1 MKLWINGRLLW
12 YNEGN
17 TIETKIRKRKQ
28 LVKEHTQIP
37 KDALL
42 IIKTLEQHGH
52 EAYVVGGCVRD
63 MIMGRTPNDWDITTS
78 AKPEEVKAAFKRTY
92 DTGIQ
97 HGTVTV
103 IVDKEHYEVTTYR
116 IEGEYKDSRRPE
128 HVSFVKDITL
138 DLSRRDFTMNAIAYH
153 PERGY
158 VDPYSGRKHIEKQL
172 IKSVRDA
179 KERFTED
186 ALRILRAVRF
196 SAQLGFD
203 IDDNTIKGIKACK
216 HLLKHISKER
226 IRDEFLK
233 ICMSDR
239 PEAIH
244 TLYELGLLE
253 YILPEFIPTYATPQN
268 HPHHVYDVA
277 HHTIE
282 AMKHTP
288 KQEVLR
294 LSVLLH
300 DIGKAKV
307 RTTDQK
313 GIDHFYG
320 HPDVSAE
327 LTKKILKDLRFDNQ
341 TLKEVSL
348 LVRYHD
354 YHLRQHITKVYIKE
368 MLKVTGEALFD
379 QLLVV
384 NEADARAQ
392 NLDKLPMKLEQIAR
406 IRKLKEE
413 IIEKQ
418 ECYSLKQLAINGG
431 DLIKE
436 GIAPGKAVGEALE
449 KALSYVIHH
458 PEKNEKEIL
467 ITYVTQ

>member
-1 MKLWINGRLLW
+1 M
-12 YNEGN
+12 
-17 TIETKIRKRKQ
+17 
-28 LVKEHTQIP
+28 KEHTQIP
-37 KDALL
+37 KDALF
-42 IIKTLEQHGH
+42 IIDTLEQHGH

-63 MIMGRTPNDWDITTS
+63 MIMGREPNDWDITTS

-128 HVSFVKDITL
+128 HVSFVTDITL

-153 PERGY
+153 PVRGF
-158 VDPYSGRKHIEKQL
+158 VDPYNGKKHIEQSL

-196 SAQLGFD
+196 SAQLGFK
-203 IDDNTIKGIKACK
+203 IDDNTIEGIKACK
-216 HLLKHISKER
+216 HLLKNISKER

-253 YILPEFIPTYATPQN
+253 YILPEFIQTYATAQN

-282 AMKHTP
+282 AMRHTP
-288 KQEVLR
+288 KNEVLR
-294 LSVLLH
+294 LSMLLH

-307 RTTDQK
+307 RSTDKK

-320 HPDVSAE
+320 HPEVSADIA
-327 LTKKILKDLRFDNQ
+327 KKVLKDLRLDNQ
-341 TLKEVSL
+341 TIKEVTL
-348 LVRYHD
+348 LVSYHD
-354 YHLRQHITKVYIKE
+354 YHLRQKITKVYIKE
-368 MLKVTGEALFD
+368 ILKVTGEALFD
-379 QLLVV
+379 QLLLV

-392 NLDKLPMKLEQIAR
+392 SLDKLPMKLEQIAYV
-406 IRKLKEE
+406 RKLKEE
-413 IIEKQ
+413 VVANH
-418 ECYSLKQLAINGG
+418 ECYNLKMLAINGG

-449 KALSYVIHH
+449 KALKYVIKY
-458 PEKNEKEIL
+458 PEKNTKEVLVEYIKE
-467 ITYVTQ
+467 

>member
-1 MKLWINGRLLW
+1 M
-12 YNEGN
+12 
-17 TIETKIRKRKQ
+17 
-28 LVKEHTQIP
+28 KEHTQIP
-37 KDALL
+37 KDALF
-42 IIKTLEQHGH
+42 IIDTLEKHGH

-63 MIMGRTPNDWDITTS
+63 MIMGREPNDWDITTS

-128 HVSFVKDITL
+128 HVSFVTDITL

-153 PERGY
+153 PVRGF
-158 VDPYSGRKHIEKQL
+158 VDPYNGKKHIEQNL

-196 SAQLGFD
+196 SAQLGFK
-203 IDDNTIKGIKACK
+203 IDDNTIEGIKACK
-216 HLLKHISKER
+216 HLLKNISKER

-253 YILPEFIPTYATPQN
+253 YILPEFIPTYTTAQN
-268 HPHHVYDVA
+268 HPHHLYDVA

-282 AMKHTP
+282 AMRHTP
-288 KQEVLR
+288 KDEVLR
-294 LSVLLH
+294 LSMLLH

-307 RTTDQK
+307 RATDKK

-320 HPDVSAE
+320 HPEVSAE
-327 LTKKILKDLRFDNQ
+327 IAKKVLKDLRLDNQ
-341 TLKEVSL
+341 TIKEVTL
-348 LVRYHD
+348 LVSYHD
-354 YHLRQHITKVYIKE
+354 YHLRQKITKVYIKE
-368 MLKVTGEALFD
+368 ILKVTGEVLFD
-379 QLLVV
+379 QLLLV

-392 NLDKLPMKLEQIAR
+392 SLDKLPMKLEQIAYV
-406 IRKLKEE
+406 RKLKEE
-413 IIEKQ
+413 IVVNH
-418 ECYSLKQLAINGG
+418 ECYNLKMLAINGG

-436 GIAPGKAVGEALE
+436 GIAPGKAVGETLE
-449 KALSYVIHH
+449 KALKYVIKY
-458 PEKNEKEIL
+458 PEKNIKEVLVEYIKE
-467 ITYVTQ
+467 

>member
-1 MKLWINGRLLW
+1 MVKD
-12 YNEGN
+12 N
-17 TIETKIRKRKQ
+17 TR
-28 LVKEHTQIP
+28 IP
-37 KDALL
+37 KDALF
-42 IIKTLEQHGH
+42 IIDTLEAHGY

-63 MIMGRTPNDWDITTS
+63 MIMNREPNDWDITTS
-78 AKPEEVKAAFKRTY
+78 AQPEEVKAVFKRTY

-103 IVDKEHYEVTTYR
+103 IVDTEHYEVTTYR

-128 HVSFVKDITL
+128 YVSFVKDITL

-153 PERGY
+153 PVRGF
-158 VDPYSGRKHIEKQL
+158 VDPYNGKKHIQQSL

-196 SAQLGFD
+196 SAQLGFK
-203 IDDNTIKGIKACK
+203 IDDHTIEGIKACK
-216 HLLKHISKER
+216 HLLENISKER
-226 IRDEFLK
+226 IRDEFVK

-253 YILPEFIPTYATPQN
+253 YILPQFIKTYDTPQH

-282 AMKHTP
+282 AMKYTP
-288 KQEVLR
+288 KNEVLR
-294 LSVLLH
+294 LAMLLH
-300 DIGKAKV
+300 DIGKAQA
-307 RTTDQK
+307 RSTDKK

-320 HPDVSAE
+320 HPEISAAISK
-327 LTKKILKDLRFDNQ
+327 TVLKDLRLDNQ
-341 TLKEVSL
+341 TIKEVTL
-348 LVRYHD
+348 LVSYHD
-354 YHLRQHITKVYIKE
+354 YHLRQKITKVYIKE
-368 MLKVTGEALFD
+368 ILKVTGEVLFD
-379 QLLVV
+379 QLLLI

-392 NLDKLPMKLEQIAR
+392 NLDKLPMKLKQIEHV
-406 IRKLKEE
+406 RKLKEE
-413 IIEKQ
+413 VVTGQ
-418 ECYSLKQLAINGG
+418 ECYNLKMLAINGS

-436 GIAPGKAVGEALE
+436 GITPGKAVGEALE
-449 KALSYVIHH
+449 KALEYVIHY
-458 PEKNEKEIL
+458 PDTNTKEALLDYIK
-467 ITYVTQ
+467 QQ

>member
-1 MKLWINGRLLW
+1 M
-12 YNEGN
+12 
-17 TIETKIRKRKQ
+17 
-28 LVKEHTQIP
+28 KEHTQIP
-37 KDALL
+37 KDALF
-42 IIKTLEQHGH
+42 IIDTLEKHGH

-63 MIMGRTPNDWDITTS
+63 MIMGREPNDWDITTS

-128 HVSFVKDITL
+128 HVSFVTDITL

-153 PERGY
+153 PVRGF
-158 VDPYSGRKHIEKQL
+158 VDPYNGKKHIEQNL

-196 SAQLGFD
+196 SAQLGFK
-203 IDDNTIKGIKACK
+203 IDDNTIEGIKACK
-216 HLLKHISKER
+216 HLLKNISKER

-253 YILPEFIPTYATPQN
+253 YILPEFIPTYTTAQN
-268 HPHHVYDVA
+268 HPHHLYDVA

-282 AMKHTP
+282 AMRHTP
-288 KQEVLR
+288 KDEVLR
-294 LSVLLH
+294 LSMLLH

-307 RTTDQK
+307 RATDKK

-320 HPDVSAE
+320 HPEVSAE
-327 LTKKILKDLRFDNQ
+327 IAKKVLKDLRLDNQ
-341 TLKEVSL
+341 TIKEVTL
-348 LVRYHD
+348 LVSYHD
-354 YHLRQHITKVYIKE
+354 YHLRQKITKVYIKE
-368 MLKVTGEALFD
+368 ILKVTGEVLFD
-379 QLLVV
+379 QLLLV

-392 NLDKLPMKLEQIAR
+392 SLDKLPMKLEQIAYV
-406 IRKLKEE
+406 RKLKEE
-413 IIEKQ
+413 IVVNH
-418 ECYSLKQLAINGG
+418 ECYNLKMLAINGG

-449 KALSYVIHH
+449 KALKYVIKY
-458 PEKNEKEIL
+458 PEKNIKEVLVEYIKE
-467 ITYVTQ
+467 